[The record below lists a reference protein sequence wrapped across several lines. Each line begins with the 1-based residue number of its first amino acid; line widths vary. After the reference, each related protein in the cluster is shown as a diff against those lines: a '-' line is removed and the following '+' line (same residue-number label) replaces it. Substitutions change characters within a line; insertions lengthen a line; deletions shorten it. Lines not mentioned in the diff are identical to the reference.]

1 MGILKK
7 LYVKSSLFHW
17 NIGLTSFIDSNFS
30 LSRISWL
37 KHSYQ
42 DRFFADP
49 FLLSVNENFVEVLV
63 EEFFY
68 SEWKGAI
75 TLLVIDRKTTR
86 LLERKVVLELATH
99 LSFPFIIEEKGE
111 IFVLPENAASGKLS
125 VYCYNTVEKELKF
138 VKVLL
143 DFPAVDPIIYKFQ
156 EMYYLLCTKEGENVN
171 SDLYCFC
178 ASSFL
183 GDYVKVEEKS
193 VKSDISSGRC
203 AGGIFTIGG
212 ELYRSAQICTN
223 SYGEGVSINLLNSF
237 IPFQEKVVKRYGAV
251 QPYKFG
257 FHTLNE
263 RDSVLVVDGLKFLF
277 NPIAKLKLLF
287 R

>member
-1 MGILKK
+1 M
-7 LYVKSSLFHW
+7 KSSLFHW
-17 NIGLTSFIDSNFS
+17 NIGLTSFIDTDFS
-30 LSRISWL
+30 LARISWL
-37 KHSYQ
+37 KHSYR

-49 FLLSVNENFVEVLV
+49 FLLSVNEDFVEVLV

-68 SEWKGAI
+68 SEWRGVI
-75 TLLVIDRKTTR
+75 TLLVIDRKTTQ
-86 LLERKVVLELATH
+86 LLERKVILELATH

-111 IFVLPENAASGKLS
+111 VFVLPENAASGKLS
-125 VYCYNTVEKELKF
+125 VYRYNTIAKELEF

-143 DFPAVDPIIYKFQ
+143 DFPAVDPVIYKFR
-156 EMYYLLCTKEGENVN
+156 ETYYLLCTQEGKNVN

-183 GDYVKVEEKS
+183 GDYMKVGENA
-193 VKSDISSGRC
+193 VKSDVSAGRC

-212 ELYRSAQICTN
+212 NLYRAAQICTS
-223 SYGEGVSINLLNSF
+223 SYGEGCTINMLNSF
-237 IPFQEKVVKRYGAV
+237 EPFQEKVVKRYMAV

-257 FHTLNE
+257 FHTLNK

-287 R
+287 K